1 MPEILKNYWVL
12 EGLDGAGTTTQLKN
26 LEKYL
31 DDKGTKVFRTA
42 EPTVY
47 ETGRFIR
54 KVLGGEIKVPQS
66 TIAYLFAADRDNHIY
81 IKVLERTLRF
91 VD

>member
-31 DDKGTKVFRTA
+31 AKGHVNLLDEELAVRCI
-42 EPTVY
+42 V
-47 ETGRFIR
+47 R
-54 KVLGGEIKVPQS
+54 V
-66 TIAYLFAADRDNHIY
+66 ADAVSGSSGH
-81 IKVLERTLRF
+81 ECF
-91 VD
+91 G